1 MRFQPFLCSNLV
13 SLLRQPSAASTS
25 ARWCAFIQM
34 TAQALT
40 LRCAALRLTFDNVKP
55 FRHEHRVFQRD
66 GSLRWVS
73 SHAERQG
80 TGHQTRVAG
89 LVQT

>member
-1 MRFQPFLCSNLV
+1 M
-13 SLLRQPSAASTS
+13 
-25 ARWCAFIQM
+25 
-34 TAQALT
+34 
-40 LRCAALRLTFDNVKP
+40 RLTFDNVKP

>member
-1 MRFQPFLCSNLV
+1 MVCLHPDDRASIE
-13 SLLRQPSAASTS
+13 AA
-25 ARWCAFIQM
+25 M
-34 TAQALT
+34 
-40 LRCAALRLTFDNVKP
+40 RLTFDNVKP